1 MNNVYADSA
10 DMDLEGAL
18 LESVGEKGLSIY
30 QKASERTLHGYHVGP
45 LPDGQERDTLE
56 TLGILDRKLPGV
68 YKVMGDKDEV
78 VQRATYLSADR
89 KLVERNFEEAM
100 GRVKSYLA
108 EHAPQYLSHLE
119 DLTVDTLKVVPTT
132 GRYNGCYNTEPAG
145 MTVEDKVDD
154 YGTPPADEDVLEG
167 TAYEGHTRSAQLQ
180 TVMVHE
186 AMHHLHDRIR
196 EAPWPF
202 TIGDPM
208 YTLQPDTRLKE
219 GFALVM
225 EGQVLSEQGTKEM
238 QDLYKERMSTLHVH
252 AMREYIDGY
261 WDFSRTFEKDG
272 LEGVFEQAI
281 NGDA

>member
-1 MNNVYADSA
+1 MYADPA

-18 LESVGEKGLSIY
+18 LETVGEKGLSIY

-56 TLGILDRKLPGV
+56 TLGVLDRKLPGV
-68 YKVMGDKDEV
+68 YKVMGDKDEIV
-78 VQRATYLSADR
+78 HRSTYLSADR

-100 GRVKSYLA
+100 GRVRSYLA
-108 EHAPQYLSHLE
+108 DHAPQYLQHLD
-119 DLTVDTLKVVPTT
+119 DLTVDILRVVPTT
-132 GRYNGCYNTEPAG
+132 DRYNGCFDSAPLR
-145 MTVEDKVDD
+145 MTVEDKVGD
-154 YGTPPADEDVLEG
+154 YGTLPTNEDVLEG
-167 TAYEGHTRSAQLQ
+167 TAYEGYTRSAQLQ
-180 TVMVHE
+180 TIMVHE
-186 AMHHLHDRIR
+186 AMHHLHNGIR

-208 YTLQPDTRLKE
+208 FTLQPDTRLKE

-225 EGQVLSEQGTKEM
+225 EEQVLAEQGTKEM

-252 AMREYIDGY
+252 AKREYTAGY
-261 WDFSRTFEKDG
+261 WDFSRTLEKDG
-272 LEGVFEQAI
+272 LKGVFEQAI